1 MTSALAADGLLSIGE
16 VLHSLRADFPD
27 VSISKIR
34 YLESEG
40 LVEPSRTPSGYRKFS
55 RADLDRLRFV
65 LRMQRDNYMPLKVIR
80 EQLAGRDAG
89 QSPEPAPAAG
99 PVPRSLVVASN
110 DDAPSGTDVRLAR
123 KELLEEAG
131 ISNEML
137 RDLESYGLVN
147 QSTGGAFYDA
157 TDLQIAILAG
167 KLAEFGYGPRHL
179 RPFRLAA
186 DRELALVEQ
195 VVMPMSRGR
204 HPDAASRAEEAANS
218 IADLALQLHVCLV
231 QAGLSRLL
239 GH

>member
-1 MTSALAADGLLSIGE
+1 MSTALAADGLLSIGE

-34 YLESEG
+34 YLEAEG

-55 RADLDRLRFV
+55 RADLERLRFV

-80 EQLAGRDAG
+80 EHLAASDAG
-89 QSPEPAPAAG
+89 KPDAPAAANS
-99 PVPRSLVVASN
+99 VPRSLVVA
-110 DDAPSGTDVRLAR
+110 TDEESQPGGEVRMAR
-123 KELLEEAG
+123 KELLEAAG
-131 ISNEML
+131 ITNEML
-137 RDLESYGLVN
+137 RELESYGLVN
-147 QSTGGAFYDA
+147 QSAGGAFYDG

-218 IADLALQLHVCLV
+218 IATLALQLHVCLV
-231 QAGLSRLL
+231 QAGLGRLL